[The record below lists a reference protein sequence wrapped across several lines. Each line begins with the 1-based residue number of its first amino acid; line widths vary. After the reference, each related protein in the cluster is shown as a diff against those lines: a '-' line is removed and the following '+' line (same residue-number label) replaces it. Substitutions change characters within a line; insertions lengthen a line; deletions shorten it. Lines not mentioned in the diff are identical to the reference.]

1 MDLNL
6 MPEEEDEAQEEEQAQ
21 QGDAIDLNLMPEDED
36 EDIELNWFPEE
47 EEAQEAQED
56 AELEEAQYAQE
67 DAEVQEAQDAQED
80 AEVQE
85 ADAHGNPRGKDL
97 TDKERHGVY
106 FALRVIELRDGQVHV
121 YDKVLISTM
130 LNVHLRTV
138 TRIWNLAKRQLAAG
152 QEVDVSSKKNKSGR
166 KRKELD
172 LSRTATIPLNKRRT
186 IRSLA
191 RCLGVPRST
200 LHDRFQ
206 LQELKRIT
214 STIKPTLKPQ
224 NKIARLKFCLS
235 MMDERWISSPWPSFK
250 PMTNM
255 VHIDE
260 KWYDM
265 TRVKSSYYVL
275 PGEEE
280 PNRTVHNTHSIG
292 KVMFLTAVAKPR
304 YNEDG
309 EMTFDGKL
317 GIWPF
322 VVETE
327 AQRTSQNRDRGTIEL
342 KPVKVTRPVCRDYLI
357 NKVIPAI
364 QDKWPDGDED
374 TTILIQQDNATPHVL
389 PNDAGF
395 LEAVAQTDLDIR
407 LLQQP
412 PNSPELNVLDL
423 CFHCSLQSLTDCRA
437 PMNIQELVQGVEEEF
452 ENYDPH
458 KLFKSFMTLQAV
470 MVEVMKDQGGNNYK
484 MPHLHKERLQ
494 NAGEEITGVYCSPEL
509 ITDTKAIIEQ
519 GNE

>member
-6 MPEEEDEAQEEEQAQ
+6 IPKEEDEAQQEEQAQ
-21 QGDAIDLNLMPEDED
+21 QGGTFDFNLIPEEKD

-56 AELEEAQYAQE
+56 AELEEAQEAQRDAELEEAQEAQGDAELEEAQEAQE
-67 DAEVQEAQDAQED
+67 DAELE
-80 AEVQE
+80 E

-121 YDKVLISTM
+121 YDKVLIVTM

-152 QEVDVSSKKNKSGR
+152 QEVDVSSKKNNGGR

-186 IRSLA
+186 ICSQA

-200 LHDRFQ
+200 LHDIFQ

-214 STIKPTLKPQ
+214 STIKPTLKPH

-255 VHIDE
+255 VHIDD

-292 KVMFLTAVAKPR
+292 KVMFLTVVAKPC

-309 EMTFDGKL
+309 
-317 GIWPF
+317 
-322 VVETE
+322 
-327 AQRTSQNRDRGTIEL
+327 
-342 KPVKVTRPVCRDYLI
+342 
-357 NKVIPAI
+357 
-364 QDKWPDGDED
+364 
-374 TTILIQQDNATPHVL
+374 
-389 PNDAGF
+389 
-395 LEAVAQTDLDIR
+395 
-407 LLQQP
+407 
-412 PNSPELNVLDL
+412 
-423 CFHCSLQSLTDCRA
+423 
-437 PMNIQELVQGVEEEF
+437 
-452 ENYDPH
+452 
-458 KLFKSFMTLQAV
+458 
-470 MVEVMKDQGGNNYK
+470 
-484 MPHLHKERLQ
+484 
-494 NAGEEITGVYCSPEL
+494 
-509 ITDTKAIIEQ
+509 
-519 GNE
+519 